1 MKSNVTLTITSL
13 LLIVLT
19 MFHLASDIVHGMAP
33 GHLSNLPVIL
43 VLAGWL
49 YAALML
55 AERRSGL
62 LVILIMSVL
71 TSGLPVVHMLGSRG
85 ITAGLQSG
93 GGFFFAWTLLALGT
107 TAIVCVI
114 LSARGLWSLR
124 RGQSRQGSG

>member
-13 LLIVLT
+13 LLIILT

-49 YAALML
+49 YATLML
-55 AERRSGL
+55 TERRSGL
-62 LVILIMSVL
+62 LIILIMSVL
-71 TSGLPVVHMLGSRG
+71 TSGLPVIHMLGSGG
-85 ITAGLQSG
+85 ITAGLKSG

-107 TAIVCVI
+107 TAIVSVI
-114 LSARGLWSLR
+114 LSVLGLRSLR
-124 RGQSRQGSG
+124 RGQSR